1 LEGGAEMSKRNFCIL
16 GSLTIIAIS
25 AMLISFGPKADE
37 QTDTTTAVESVSI
50 AGQDIN
56 LSDNKV
62 EVKVIDT
69 KAAESDGSKESEETA
84 EYTEDGHREIGYQA
98 DMAYAV
104 YSSVNKLRTEAG
116 LNPLRWSKDTAMLDY
131 STRRAV
137 EIIADFSHD
146 SIGGEMDFGENI
158 AEGYTTVDEVMEAWM
173 NSEGHRYNIMCDY
186 YKTISV
192 SVYYDG
198 YSYYWVQNFDVY

>member
-16 GSLTIIAIS
+16 GSLTIIAMS
-25 AMLISFGPKADE
+25 TMLMSCGPKADE
-37 QTDTTTAVESVSI
+37 QADTTTAVETVSI
-50 AGQDIN
+50 AEQDIN
-56 LSDNKV
+56 LSDNKL

-69 KAAESDGSKESEETA
+69 KAAETDESKESEQVT
-84 EYTEDGHREIGYQA
+84 EYTEDEPREIGYQE

-104 YSSVNKLRTEAG
+104 YNSVNELRTEAG
-116 LNPLRWSKDTAMLDY
+116 LNPLAWSEDTEMLDY
-131 STRRAV
+131 SERRAV

-146 SIGGEMDFGENI
+146 SIGGEMNFAENI
-158 AEGYTTVDEVMEAWM
+158 AEGYTSVDEVMEAWM
-173 NSEGHRYNIMCDY
+173 NSPGHRANIMCDY